1 MHRSIFLI
9 LLLNSLNFL
18 GQDITSKKNDSV
30 FEIESSVEDLI
41 LSEVSIVGDK
51 SNNNIEL
58 NFFISHTLQDQ
69 EFQLH
74 VGKNRPTAYDSTGR
88 EYKYDKIY
96 FNFNRIYGTGGVI
109 PIKIP
114 IGIFKKVQ
122 ITFDRI
128 PSRLKRIE
136 LVRINYYLS
145 SSSSSDKNKDKA
157 EGFFLIRNIPVLW
170 K

>member
-1 MHRSIFLI
+1 MHRSIFFI
-9 LLLNSLNFL
+9 LFLNSVNFL

-41 LSEVSIVGDK
+41 LSEVSILGDK
-51 SNNNIEL
+51 SNNQIEL
-58 NFFISHTLQDQ
+58 NFFLSHTLQDQ

-88 EYKYDKIY
+88 EFKYDKIY
-96 FNFNRIYGTGGVI
+96 FNFNKIYGTGGVI
-109 PIKIP
+109 PMKIP
-114 IGIFKKVQ
+114 VGIFKKVQ

-128 PSRLKRIE
+128 PSRLKSIE
-136 LVRINYYLS
+136 LVKINYYL
-145 SSSSSDKNKDKA
+145 SSSDKNKDKVK
-157 EGFFLIRNIPVLW
+157 GFFLIRNIPVLW

>member
-1 MHRSIFLI
+1 MHRSIFFI
-9 LLLNSLNFL
+9 LFLNSVNFL
-18 GQDITSKKNDSV
+18 GQDITSKKNDNV

-51 SNNNIEL
+51 SNNQIEL
-58 NFFISHTLQDQ
+58 NFFLSHTLQDQ

-88 EYKYDKIY
+88 EYKYNKII
-96 FNFNRIYGTGGVI
+96 FNYNRIYGTGGVI

-114 IGIFKKVQ
+114 TGIFKKVQ
-122 ITFDRI
+122 ITFDKI
-128 PSRLKRIE
+128 PSKLKKIE
-136 LVRINYYLS
+136 LVKINYYQ
-145 SSSSSDKNKDKA
+145 SSSDNKKDKV

-170 K
+170 Y